1 MIYRVEA
8 DKEDSE
14 TSNPDAPASSPM
26 PLCMLHPPSSTS
38 SGVTNQVDSPMQT
51 SCVASSSTSLH
62 ESDMSSSDGRT
73 DLGSLILTA
82 GGSWDKLN
90 ALISKLP
97 DDRRKQF
104 LCSHSRPSSTDP
116 LHSHPVT
123 KLGRTW
129 NVSFQTKWLEQF
141 PWLSYSTILS
151 GGICRYCILFP
162 EPPARGNGLD
172 GAVEQAS

>member
-1 MIYRVEA
+1 MIYRIEA
-8 DKEDSE
+8 DKKDSE

-26 PLCMLHPPSSTS
+26 PLCMLPPPSSTS
-38 SGVTNQVDSPMQT
+38 SSSVTNQVDSPMQT
-51 SCVASSSTSLH
+51 ASSTPLH

-104 LCSHSRPSSTDP
+104 LCSHSRSSSTDL

-123 KLGRTW
+123 KMGRTW
-129 NVSFQTKWLEQF
+129 NVSFQMKWLEQF
-141 PWLSYSTILS
+141 PWHHPFRWNLQILYPFS
-151 GGICRYCILFP
+151 R
-162 EPPARGNGLD
+162 
-172 GAVEQAS
+172 ASSPG